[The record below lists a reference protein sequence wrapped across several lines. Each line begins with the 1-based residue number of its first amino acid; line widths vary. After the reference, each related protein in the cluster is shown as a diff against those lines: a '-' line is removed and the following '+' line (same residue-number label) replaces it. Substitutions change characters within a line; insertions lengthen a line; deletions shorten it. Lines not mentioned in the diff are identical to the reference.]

1 MEEIMKWVLWIVSGL
16 LAFGCGVFLLAYL
29 VVDPLRIGLVVLAGI
44 VLVGLW
50 VLTAV
55 STFKGWQV
63 LWGSLLAIACLVG
76 GYLAATSVYLAQEEH
91 RDLAAIT
98 RSESDP
104 GDGHTAVLY
113 FTHGEPPAYSPMPWI
128 ETFHEL
134 DGDGVSFIPWP
145 FRPVFLNNLR
155 REYLVVGGSAHN
167 KVHQIMLQSLVQ
179 SLPEAKEQGVRF
191 YQAFLDNAPRP
202 DEMAIQAINDGA
214 SKLVILPVFLTDS
227 SHTQAGQE
235 MIDAVGYERYGIEAC
250 YARPLWD
257 AEALQQMFVERAN
270 ENLGDVTKDQVGIV
284 LVGHGQPNDW
294 DAIYPTQTE
303 QENSFRTQVRQR
315 LTEAGYPADQ
325 ISMGWMEFKEPDIQ
339 QAVSEL
345 VAKGV
350 KRLLIFS
357 ASISADSIHS
367 DIQVPEAVAAVDMPE
382 DVEVINL
389 GAWGNSPLVIE
400 AIRQRVLECEPG
412 LAGQE

>member
-1 MEEIMKWVLWIVSGL
+1 MKWVLWIVSGL

-29 VVDPLRIGLVVLAGI
+29 VVDPLRIGLVVLLGI

-55 STFKGWQV
+55 TTFKGWQV

-76 GYLAATSVYLAQEEH
+76 GYLAATSVYLAREEH
-91 RDLAAIT
+91 RALAAIT

-134 DGDGVSFIPWP
+134 DSDGVSFIPWP

-179 SLPEAKEQGVRF
+179 SLPQAKEQGVRF

-214 SKLVILPVFLTDS
+214 SKLVIVPVFLTNS

-235 MIDAVGYERYGIEAC
+235 MIDAVGAEKYGIDAC
-250 YARPLWD
+250 YAKPAYSRFPIL
-257 AEALQQMFVERAN
+257 FFHVRRR
-270 ENLGDVTKDQVGIV
+270 I
-284 LVGHGQPNDW
+284 
-294 DAIYPTQTE
+294 
-303 QENSFRTQVRQR
+303 FRFR
-315 LTEAGYPADQ
+315 
-325 ISMGWMEFKEPDIQ
+325 
-339 QAVSEL
+339 
-345 VAKGV
+345 
-350 KRLLIFS
+350 
-357 ASISADSIHS
+357 
-367 DIQVPEAVAAVDMPE
+367 
-382 DVEVINL
+382 
-389 GAWGNSPLVIE
+389 
-400 AIRQRVLECEPG
+400 
-412 LAGQE
+412 

>member
-1 MEEIMKWVLWIVSGL
+1 MEETMKGLLWIVSGL
-16 LAFGCGVFLLAYL
+16 LAFGCGAFLLAYL
-29 VVDPLRIGLVVLAGI
+29 VVDPLRTGLVVLLGI
-44 VLVGLW
+44 ALVGLW

-55 STFKGWQV
+55 YTFKGWQI
-63 LWGSLLAIACLVG
+63 LWGSLLAIVCLVA

-91 RDLAAIT
+91 RTLPAVT
-98 RSESDP
+98 RAPDDR

-145 FRPVFLNNLR
+145 FRPAFLNNLR

-167 KVHQIMLQSLVQ
+167 KVHQIMLQSLIQ
-179 SLPEAKEQGVRF
+179 TLPQAKSQGVRF
-191 YQAFLDNAPRP
+191 YQAFLDNPPRP
-202 DEMAIQAINDGA
+202 DEMAIEAINDGA
-214 SKLVILPVFLTDS
+214 SKLVVLPVFLTDS

-235 MIDAVGYERYGIEAC
+235 MIDAVGYEQYGVEVC
-250 YARPLWD
+250 YAKPLWD
-257 AEALQQMFVERAN
+257 TEALQQMFVERAN
-270 ENLGDVTKDQVGIV
+270 ENLGDTAKAQVGIV
-284 LVGHGQPNDW
+284 LVGHGQPDDW

-303 QENSFRTQVRQR
+303 QENLFRKQVRER
-315 LTEAGYPADQ
+315 LVAAGYLADH
-325 ISMGWMEFKEPDIQ
+325 ISLGWMEFKEPDIE

-345 VAKGV
+345 VFKGV

-367 DIQVPEAVAAVDMPE
+367 DIQVPEAVEAVDMPE
-382 DVEVINL
+382 DLKVINL

>member
-1 MEEIMKWVLWIVSGL
+1 MGVGRGL
-16 LAFGCGVFLLAYL
+16 H
-29 VVDPLRIGLVVLAGI
+29 
-44 VLVGLW
+44 
-50 VLTAV
+50 
-55 STFKGWQV
+55 FKGWQI

-104 GDGHTAVLY
+104 GDGHTAILY

-167 KVHQIMLQSLVQ
+167 KVHQIMLQSLMQ
-179 SLPEAKEQGVRF
+179 SIPQAKDQGVRF
-191 YQAFLDNAPRP
+191 YQAFLDNPPRP
-202 DEMAIQAINDGA
+202 DEMAVEAINDGA

-235 MIDAVGYERYGIEAC
+235 MIDAVGSEKYGIEVC
-250 YARPLWD
+250 YAKPLWD
-257 AEALQQMFVERAN
+257 TEALQQMFVERAN
-270 ENLGDVTKDQVGIV
+270 ENLGDIPKDQVGIL
-284 LVGHGQPNDW
+284 LVGHGQPDDW

-303 QENSFRTQVRQR
+303 QENLFRNLVRER
-315 LTEAGYPADQ
+315 LIADGYSANN
-325 ISMGWMEFKEPDIQ
+325 ISLGWMEFKEPGIQ

-345 VAKGV
+345 VSKGV

-367 DIQVPEAVAAVDMPE
+367 DIQVPEAVEAVEMPE
-382 DVEVINL
+382 DLKVINL
-389 GAWGNSPLVIE
+389 GAWGNSSLVIE
-400 AIRQRVLECEPG
+400 AIRQRILECEPG
-412 LAGQE
+412 LAGQP